1 MKKII
6 AVIGA
11 RPQFIKHAPVEIA
24 LIKDFDLVTIHTG
37 QHYDDNMSK
46 IFFDEL
52 GMNLPKYKLKLG
64 GGTHGHQTGNML
76 IEIERIIQYEKP
88 DIVLVYGD
96 TNSTLAGA
104 LAAAKLHIPV
114 AHIEAGL
121 RSFNKKM
128 PEEIN
133 RILTDHMSTL
143 LFVPMETASLNLV
156 KESIHE
162 SSVLN
167 VGDVMY
173 DLIKLTKEK
182 GLVSENE
189 NFEKYYYATIHRPYN
204 TDNTE
209 RLKEILN
216 TFQNLDKRVVFSI
229 HPRTFNK
236 MHEIGETL
244 EKYSNIQFIKPVSYF
259 DNLNYL
265 FNSESIITDSGGMQK
280 EAYWL
285 RKKCVTIRT
294 ETEWRETLHDGW
306 NTLVFNNLISIKEIL
321 KQDIPQNY
329 VKDLYGDGKASLK
342 IVKHIKNYLS

>member
-11 RPQFIKHAPVEIA
+11 RPQFIKHAPVEIT
-24 LIKDFDLVTIHTG
+24 LSKEFDLVTIHTG

-46 IFFDEL
+46 VFFDEL
-52 GMNLPKYKLKLG
+52 GMTLPKYKLELG
-64 GGTHGHQTGNML
+64 GGTHGLQTGNML
-76 IEIERIIQYEKP
+76 IEIERIIQYEEP

-104 LAAAKLHIPV
+104 LAAAKLHVPV

-143 LFVPMETASLNLV
+143 LFVPMETASLNLE
-156 KESIHE
+156 KESIPE

-173 DLIKLTKEK
+173 DLIKLTQEK
-182 GLVSENE
+182 GLVSKNE

-204 TDNTE
+204 TDNEE

-216 TFQNLDKRVVFSI
+216 IFQNLDKQVIFSI
-229 HPRTFNK
+229 HPRTSNMMRK
-236 MHEIGETL
+236 IGEPF
-244 EKYSNIQFIKPVSYF
+244 EKYPNIQFIKPVSYF
-259 DNLNYL
+259 ENLNYL
-265 FNSESIITDSGGMQK
+265 YNSKSIITDSGGMQK

-294 ETEWRETLHDGW
+294 ETEWRETLQDGW
-306 NTLVFNNLISIKEIL
+306 NTLVFDNLLDIKEIL
-321 KQDIPQNY
+321 KQDTSQNY
-329 VKDLYGDGKASLK
+329 IKDLYGDGKASLK
-342 IVKHIKNYLS
+342 IVKYIKNYL